1 MKIESSRPSRTLA
14 SRGKPRSA
22 APSSAGFASELRGQG
37 PSARTVPGRPVSAVE
52 ALVAIQS
59 TLDGAEPR
67 SPARKRGQLLLD
79 ELDGLRDALLLG
91 RVPLSRL
98 ERLGALVAR
107 QRQSCA
113 DPGLDRIL
121 DEIELRAAV
130 ELAKLG
136 R

>member
-1 MKIESSRPSRTLA
+1 
-14 SRGKPRSA
+14 
-22 APSSAGFASELRGQG
+22 
-37 PSARTVPGRPVSAVE
+37 VSAVE
-52 ALVAIQS
+52 ALVALQS
-59 TLDGAEPR
+59 TPDGAEPR
-67 SPARKRGQLLLD
+67 SRARKRGELPPD

-91 RVPLSRL
+91 RVPLFRL

-121 DEIELRAAV
+121 DEIELRAAA